1 VSSRLVRNSVLL
13 VVLAVFGLALLWT
26 YMLGPSNETT
36 YTYSQVLT
44 DAQQNKIEQITMDGD
59 RLVVKL
65 KGVTDTK
72 TAIAPPSSQ
81 GTDIYDQICSAAGFD
96 NTATCASAIAFNPVE
111 PSAAGQWIGLL
122 ISALLPVLLI
132 GAFIFFMMRQA
143 QGTNNQAMS
152 FGKSRAR
159 MFLGN
164 KTVVTFTDV
173 AGVDEAKQEL
183 TEVVEFL
190 KYPEKFNSLGARIPR
205 GVLLVGPPGTGKTLL
220 ARAVA
225 GEAGVPF
232 FSISGSEFVEM
243 FVGVGASRVRDL
255 FEQAKRNSPCI
266 VFVDEIDAV
275 GRQRGAGLGGSHDER
290 EQTLNQILVEMD
302 GFDTNTNVIVVAAT
316 NRPDVLDP
324 ALLRPG
330 RFDRQVVLDRPD
342 IRGRREILNVHI
354 KGKPLDKTV
363 DLDALAKRSPG
374 FSGADLAN
382 LVNEAAILAARRN
395 KKSVGMAEF
404 SEALDRVV
412 AGPERRSRIIT
423 DEEKEIIAYHEG
435 GHAVVQRVLPK
446 CDPVTKVTIV
456 SRGMAL
462 GYTMSLPQED
472 RYLHSKSEFED
483 KIAGMLGGNV
493 AERLVFGD
501 ITTGASNDIEKATS
515 LARAMVT
522 QYGMSEK
529 LGPLAFGKKEE
540 MVFLGREIS
549 EQRNYSDEVAAKI
562 DSEVR
567 GIIDRAYERA
577 TEALTTHREVLDR
590 LATLLIENETIEHDE
605 FEALFEGVLPP
616 REGSPT
622 PRRTATA
629 EGEQEAPE
637 GETPGDE
644 KPPKR
649 RRGPAP
655 QPA

>member
-1 VSSRLVRNSVLL
+1 MSSRLIRNSVVL

-26 YMLGPSNETT
+26 YFLDNSNEPA
-36 YTYSQVLT
+36 YKYSELLA
-44 DAQQNKIEQITMDGD
+44 DAQAGKVESVVQDGE
-59 RLVVKL
+59 RLTVVL
-65 KGVTDTK
+65 KGTNPPPRTVIVPSDFVNVQQELC
-72 TAIAPPSSQ
+72 TASGVADLGSC
-81 GTDIYDQICSAAGFD
+81 QIDYSA
-96 NTATCASAIAFNPVE
+96 VE
-111 PSAAGQWIGLL
+111 PSAAGGLITTLL
-122 ISALLPVLLI
+122 ITVLPLLLI
-132 GAFIFFMMRQA
+132 VGLFLFMMRQA

-164 KTVVTFTDV
+164 KTIVTFNDV

-342 IRGRREILNVHI
+342 IKGRREIMNVHI
-354 KGKPLDKTV
+354 KGKPLEKSV
-363 DLDALAKRSPG
+363 DLDELARRSPG
-374 FSGADLAN
+374 FSGADIAN
-382 LVNEAAILAARRN
+382 LINEAAILAARHN
-395 KKSVGMAEF
+395 KKSIAMADF
-404 SEALDRVV
+404 NEAIDRVV

-423 DEEKEIIAYHEG
+423 PEEKEIIAYHEG

-446 CDPVTKVTIV
+446 CDPVSKVTIV
-456 SRGMAL
+456 SRGIAL
-462 GYTMSLPQED
+462 GYTMSLPSED

-483 KIAGMLGGNV
+483 KIAGMLGGHV
-493 AERLVFGD
+493 AEEIVFGD
-501 ITTGASNDIEKATS
+501 TTTGASNDIEKATG

-522 QYGMSEK
+522 QYGMSDK
-529 LGPLAFGKKEE
+529 LGPLTFGKKDE
-540 MVFLGREIS
+540 MIFLGREIS

-562 DSEVR
+562 DAEVR
-567 GIIDRAYERA
+567 EIIDRAHDRA
-577 TEALTTHREVLDR
+577 REALMSQREVLDR
-590 LATLLIENETIEHDE
+590 LAALLVEKETIESDE

-616 REGSPT
+616 RGSSGPT
-622 PRRTATA
+622 PRRRGEVGA
-629 EGEQEAPE
+629 EEGDGIPVEEPEAA
-637 GETPGDE
+637 
-644 KPPKR
+644 KR
-649 RRGPAP
+649 RRKPAI